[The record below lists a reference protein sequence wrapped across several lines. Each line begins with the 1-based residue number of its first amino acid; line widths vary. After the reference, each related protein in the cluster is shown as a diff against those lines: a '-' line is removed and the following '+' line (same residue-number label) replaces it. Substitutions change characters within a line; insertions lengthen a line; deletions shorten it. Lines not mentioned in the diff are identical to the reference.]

1 MKNFVKREVYLRFP
15 GKGTFV
21 VAQHKFFESRGCA
34 YKPFTI
40 SMRLKEGLGY
50 ITGLAFRPVAEKKN

>member
-21 VAQHKFFESRGCA
+21 VGQHKFFESRG
-34 YKPFTI
+34 FTI
-40 SMRLKEGLGY
+40 SMRLKEGIGY